1 MTTATPQA
9 AASPVQ
15 MFAPGLMAGQKIL
28 VTGGGTG
35 LGRSMAEAFAVLG
48 AEIIIWGRRGAVL
61 DEAAAEISAATGA
74 KVSAMAVD
82 IRNGGAIDEAMQTVF
97 DAGPLTGLVNNAAG
111 NFISPTEDLSPNAFN
126 AIASIVAAGTFNTT
140 VAAGKRW
147 IDAGLPGNILSIV
160 TTWVWT
166 GGPFTVPSAMSKAGV
181 AVMTQSLAQEWGP
194 KGIRANA
201 IAPGPFPTKGAWERL
216 MPAPLAA
223 KTGAGSG
230 AGSIPLRRMGVHS
243 ELNNLAVFLMAPGC
257 EYLTGAVIPL
267 DGGQWLASDGNFH
280 SLSALDSDDWGTIR
294 ESIQATNAKDRANR
308 TA

>member
-1 MTTATPQA
+1 MK
-9 AASPVQ
+9 
-15 MFAPGLMAGQKIL
+15 MFADGLMKGEKIL

-35 LGRSMAEAFAVLG
+35 LGKSMATAFSELG
-48 AEIIIWGRRGAVL
+48 AEVIIWGRRGSVL
-61 DEAAAEISAATGA
+61 DATAKEIADATGG
-74 KVSAMAVD
+74 KVTAMAVD
-82 IRNGGAIDEAMQTVF
+82 IRNGGAIDEAMQAIF

-147 IDAGLPGNILSIV
+147 IEGGHKGNILSIV

-216 MPAPLAA
+216 MPEPLMK
-223 KTGAGSG
+223 KTGAGTS
-230 AGSIPLRRMGVHS
+230 AATIPLRRMGEHS
-243 ELNNLAVFLMAPGC
+243 ELCNLAVFMMAPGC
-257 EYLTGAVIPL
+257 DYLTGAVVPL
-267 DGGQWLASDGNFH
+267 DGGQWLASGGNFN
-280 SLSALDSDDWGTIR
+280 SLSALDRGDWDMIKGA
-294 ESIQATNAKDRANR
+294 IQATNAKDRSDRSA
-308 TA
+308 

>member
-1 MTTATPQA
+1 M
-9 AASPVQ
+9 Q

-35 LGRSMAEAFAVLG
+35 LGKSMAEAFAALG
-48 AEIIIWGRRGAVL
+48 AEIVIWGRRGGVL
-61 DEAAAEISAATGA
+61 DETAAGITAATGA
-74 KVSAMAVD
+74 TVTAMAVD
-82 IRNGGAIDEAMQTVF
+82 IRNGGAIDEAMQAIF

-126 AIASIVAAGTFNTT
+126 AIASIVAHGTFNTT

-147 IDAGLPGNILSIV
+147 IEQGLKGNILSIV
-160 TTWVWT
+160 TTWIWT
-166 GGPFTVPSAMSKAGV
+166 GGPFTVPSAMSKAGI
-181 AVMTQSLAQEWGP
+181 AAMTQSLAQEWGP

-216 MPAPLAA
+216 MPEPLMK
-223 KTGAGSG
+223 KTGAGTGASG
-230 AGSIPLRRMGVHS
+230 IPMGRMGEHQ

-257 EYLTGAVIPL
+257 DYLTGEVIAI
-267 DGGQWLASDGNFH
+267 DGGQWLASNGNFN
-280 SLSALDSDDWGTIR
+280 SLSALDRSDWDMIKGA
-294 ESIQATNAKDRANR
+294 IQATNAKDRSDR

>member
-1 MTTATPQA
+1 
-9 AASPVQ
+9 
-15 MFAPGLMAGQKIL
+15 MFADGLMKNEKIL

-35 LGRSMAEAFAVLG
+35 LGKSMATAFAKLG
-48 AEIIIWGRRGAVL
+48 AELVIWGRRGGIL
-61 DEAAAEISAATGA
+61 DEAAAEIAQAHGV
-74 KVSAMAVD
+74 KVTPMAVD
-82 IRNGGAIDEAMQTVF
+82 IRNGAAIDEAMQSIF

-147 IDAGLPGNILSIV
+147 IAAGLPGNILSIV

-181 AVMTQSLAQEWGP
+181 SAMTQSLASEWGP

-216 MPAPLAA
+216 MPEPLMK
-223 KTGAGSG
+223 KTGAGTG
-230 AGSIPLRRMGVHS
+230 AGNIPLRRMGEHD
-243 ELNNLAVFLMAPGC
+243 ELANLAVFLMAPGC
-257 EYLTGAVIPL
+257 AYLTGEVIAL
-267 DGGQWLASDGNFH
+267 DGGQWLATDGNFH
-280 SLSALDSDDWGTIR
+280 SLTNLDRSDWDMIKSA
-294 ESIQATNAKDRANR
+294 IQSTNAKDRSDR

>member
-1 MTTATPQA
+1 M
-9 AASPVQ
+9 S
-15 MFAPGLMAGQKIL
+15 MFAAGLLKGQKIL
-28 VTGGGTG
+28 ITGGGTG
-35 LGRSMAEAFAVLG
+35 LGRSMAEAFMELG
-48 AEIIIWGRRGAVL
+48 AHVVIWGRRGAVL
-61 DEAAAEISAATGA
+61 ETAAAEMREATGGTCDT
-74 KVSAMAVD
+74 MAVD
-82 IRNGGAIDEAMQTVF
+82 IRNGAAIDEAMQAVF

-147 IDAGLPGNILSIV
+147 IEGGLRGSIVSIV

-181 AVMTQSLAQEWGP
+181 AAMTMSLAQEWGP

-216 MPAPLAA
+216 MPEPLMK
-223 KTGAGSG
+223 KTGAGTG
-230 AGSIPLRRMGVHS
+230 AGTIPLRRMGEHV
-243 ELNNLAVFLMAPGC
+243 ELSNLAVFLLSGQC
-257 EYLTGAVIPL
+257 DYLTGAVIPI
-267 DGGQWLASDGNFH
+267 DGGQWLASGGNFH
-280 SLSALDSDDWGTIR
+280 SLSALDRDDWSMIKGA
-294 ESIQATNAKDRANR
+294 IQTTNAADRAAR